1 LRGGRSAVR
10 RQFRSA
16 FGLRSLDGAATEVS
30 LELVVVVVVDGMV
43 DEVLPLLVAGVV
55 ACELSLVEGAVEF
68 IVESAGRVA
77 GSLVVCA

>member
-1 LRGGRSAVR
+1 MR
-10 RQFRSA
+10 RPMADRHQ
-16 FGLRSLDGAATEVS
+16 LRSGLGCRLLDDGAAEVS

>member
-1 LRGGRSAVR
+1 MR
-10 RQFRSA
+10 RPMADRHQ
-16 FGLRSLDGAATEVS
+16 LRSGLGCRLLADGAAEVS